1 MNILPNTSVLF
12 RYFKAE
18 SPYIKAFIYHY
29 KSLGV
34 KHFISIVQS
43 EEDKQ
48 GIEKHFSQLDLRPNL
63 YTLEMPHSWQ
73 TNRCLRSFD
82 HRQIPN
88 IQEFILNVDCDEF
101 LYIENNAEVIDL
113 PKKMLANTNRI
124 NLKWTMV
131 ANSSAL
137 NPSCYGFHFN
147 IGKDLART
155 NSITGMPNV
164 HSFSV
169 SEFKRLDSSPNN
181 HNLNVRLAHHWGRTF
196 RDTLIKICYQQKKLS
211 NAKNSDFTCI
221 YDFISLHELPRRF
234 RYMAFLEES
243 TKNIDIRN
251 TNHQNF
257 YDLEE
262 EELLLSSYA
271 TTGQIEKLLEIYKE
285 YRQLISNRGQDY
297 IRNCISNSGANDA
310 CKNLISLQE
319 LASTTNNLDQ

>member
-1 MNILPNTSVLF
+1 
-12 RYFKAE
+12 
-18 SPYIKAFIYHY
+18 
-29 KSLGV
+29 
-34 KHFISIVQS
+34 
-43 EEDKQ
+43 
-48 GIEKHFSQLDLRPNL
+48 
-63 YTLEMPHSWQ
+63 
-73 TNRCLRSFD
+73 
-82 HRQIPN
+82 
-88 IQEFILNVDCDEF
+88 
-101 LYIENNAEVIDL
+101 
-113 PKKMLANTNRI
+113 
-124 NLKWTMV
+124 MV

-211 NAKNSDFTCI
+211 NAKILTLLVSMT
-221 YDFISLHELPRRF
+221 LLAHELPRRF

-271 TTGQIEKLLEIYKE
+271 KN
-285 YRQLISNRGQDY
+285 RSNR
-297 IRNCISNSGANDA
+297 
-310 CKNLISLQE
+310 KV
-319 LASTTNNLDQ
+319 T